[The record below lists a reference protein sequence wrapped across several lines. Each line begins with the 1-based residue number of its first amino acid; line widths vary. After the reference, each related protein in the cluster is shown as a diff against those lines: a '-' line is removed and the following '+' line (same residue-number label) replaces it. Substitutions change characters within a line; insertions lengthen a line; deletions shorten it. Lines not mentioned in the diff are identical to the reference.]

1 MEAILQA
8 GETLFTPHLILLMLA
23 GTILGMLWGAMPGL
37 TTTMA
42 MALFVGLTY
51 NMSTEGMIVF
61 LMATTTASV
70 FGGSITA
77 VLINIP
83 GTPASIPTAFE
94 GYPLAKRG
102 EGGLALGSAIVASF
116 YGNLLGII
124 ALIIMVPI
132 IISLALR
139 FGSWEIFLLALWG
152 IVISG
157 TMTDK
162 EKPLKGWI
170 SGWIGLLIA
179 MIGMEP
185 IHGFERFTFD
195 EPLLMNGF
203 DYIAV
208 IVGLFG
214 LAEVLRVLAMRVPDR
229 IPERVGKII
238 PPFHMIKKYFVN
250 ILRSAFIGVTIGA
263 VPGAGANISS
273 FLAYDIARRRS
284 KPEERKKYGDGSY
297 EGLIASEVANNATI
311 GGMLAPTMT
320 LGIPGSVAAAIF
332 IGALNLHAIRVGPA
346 IEMEHPGLMYFLY
359 VSLIVAN
366 LFMYAF
372 ALVLIK
378 PSLKVFSLRKEL
390 LMPLVVP
397 LCVIGAYARNVVMFD
412 IYMMLGFGLLGFAFY
427 KMKYPMA
434 PLILGIILGPMADE
448 NLRKAIMIFQGQKA
462 TLLDILSRP
471 IGTILIVILI
481 LTFYD
486 GIFRRGKEPST

>member
-1 MEAILQA
+1 MEAFFNAA
-8 GETLFTPHLILLMLA
+8 GSLFTPYLMFMMLA
-23 GTILGMLWGAMPGL
+23 GTMLGMLWGAMPGL

-51 NMSTEGMIVF
+51 NMSVEAAIVF
-61 LMATTTASV
+61 LMATTTSSV

-116 YGNLLGII
+116 YGNWLGIL
-124 ALIIMVPI
+124 ALIIMVPVI
-132 IISLALR
+132 ITLALR
-139 FGSWEIFLLALWG
+139 FGSWELFLLAFWG

-162 EKPLKGWI
+162 EKPIKGWI
-170 SGWIGLLIA
+170 SGWVGLLIA
-179 MIGMEP
+179 MIGTEP

-229 IPERVGKII
+229 LPEHVGRII
-238 PPFHMIKKYFVN
+238 PPFNMIKRYFVN
-250 ILRSAFIGVTIGA
+250 IVRSAVIGITIGA

-284 KPEERKKYGDGSY
+284 KGEERKKYGNGSY

-332 IGALNLHAIRVGPA
+332 MGALNLHAIRVGPA
-346 IEMEHPGLMYFLY
+346 IEMEHPGLLYFLY
-359 VSLIVAN
+359 SSLIVAN
-366 LFMYAF
+366 LFMYAV
-372 ALVLIK
+372 ALVMIK

-412 IYMMLGFGLLGFAFY
+412 IYVMLAFGLLGFAFY
-427 KMKYPMA
+427 KMKYPLA
-434 PLILGIILGPMADE
+434 PLILGIILGPLADE
-448 NLRKAIMIFQGQKA
+448 SLRKAILIFQGQKA

-471 IGTILIVILI
+471 IGTILIIILI

-486 GIFRRGKEPST
+486 GIFRRGRETG

>member
-8 GETLFTPHLILLMLA
+8 GEALFTPHLILLMLA
-23 GTILGMLWGAMPGL
+23 GTVLGMLWGAMPGL

-61 LMATTTASV
+61 LMATTTSSV

-116 YGNLLGII
+116 YGNLLGVV
-124 ALIIMVPI
+124 ALIIMVPV

-139 FGSWEIFLLALWG
+139 FGSWEIFLLSFWG

-162 EKPLKGWI
+162 EKPIKGWI
-170 SGWIGLLIA
+170 SGWVGLLIA
-179 MIGMEP
+179 MVGMEP

-214 LAEVLRVLAMRVPDR
+214 LAEVLRVMAMRVPDR
-229 IPERVGKII
+229 LPEAVGRII
-238 PPFHMIKKYFVN
+238 PPFNMIKKYAVN
-250 ILRSAFIGVTIGA
+250 IFRSAVIGITIGA

-284 KPEERKKYGDGSY
+284 KPEERKKYGNGSY

-332 IGALNLHAIRVGPA
+332 MGALNLHAIRVGPA
-346 IEMEHPGLMYFLY
+346 IEMENPGLLYFLY
-359 VSLIVAN
+359 TSLIFAN

-397 LCVIGAYARNVVMFD
+397 LCVIGAYAREVVMFD
-412 IYMMLGFGLLGFAFY
+412 VYMMLAFGLLGFAFY
-427 KMKYPMA
+427 KMKYPLA

-486 GIFRRGKEPST
+486 GIFRRSRER